1 MSRCERKSIVL
12 SGGPLWNL
20 QFPPSWVALLTVH
33 LFNHDFRVNR
43 ERIYP
48 SLRIDPETRRQQ
60 DNEPELKA
68 ERIHQNRIINKAL
81 AGELLSGLLL
91 TYLNSASEI
100 RSWCEVRD
108 GLPHKYAGPGF
119 SDLVARYQDARN
131 QRAFRLVVEVS
142 AKREVTAEHF
152 GKQLNQAWK
161 HAEELASDDE
171 GGDVYGLVI
180 TGGAIGMDVALAELF
195 RKFAEEKGMEPDGP
209 IRIVPMYAGDLA
221 AAMRRMEETLAA
233 EASRFTPALLA
244 EILDTL
250 FGTLV
255 GSIPQQDFSDEW
267 MCNLMV
273 DMAESEAEE
282 ETQLGLSQGPPSE
295 GGTAEPGSNNAPA

>member
-20 QFPPSWVALLTVH
+20 QFSPSWLALLTMH

-43 ERIYP
+43 ETIYP

-60 DNEPELKA
+60 DNEPEIKA

-100 RSWCEVRD
+100 RSWCEVRH

-119 SDLVARYQDARN
+119 SDLVARYQDTRN
-131 QRAFRLVVEVS
+131 KRAFRLVVEVS
-142 AKREVTAEHF
+142 TKRVVTAISF
-152 GKQLNQAWK
+152 KKQLNQAWK
-161 HAEELASDDE
+161 RATELINDDE
-171 GGDVYGLVI
+171 KGDVYGLVI
-180 TGGAIGMDVALAELF
+180 TGGAIGMDIPLAELF
-195 RKFAEEKGMEPDGP
+195 RKFVEDKGMEPDGP

-221 AAMRRMEETLAA
+221 AAMRRMEETLEAD
-233 EASRFTPALLA
+233 ASRFTPALLA

-250 FGTLV
+250 FGTLT
-255 GSIPQQDFSDEW
+255 GSIPQQDFADEW

-273 DMAESEAEE
+273 DMAEQEAEA
-282 ETQLGLSQGPPSE
+282 ETQFGLSQAPPSE
-295 GGTAEPGSNNAPA
+295 GGSAEPGSNNALA